1 MDFIFLIGV
10 VWTLTQSV
18 RSFLGRT
25 NKGFRGAAQ
34 SKPNRKAQAAK
45 GRTARDPVCGMFVST
60 EVSHRLVQGGETLH
74 FCSQDCLEQYE
85 KKTPRFDRLV
95 RPDGERGR

>member
-1 MDFIFLIGV
+1 MDLIFLIGV
-10 VWTLTQSV
+10 VWTLAQSV

-25 NKGFRGAAQ
+25 NKGPRGAAN
-34 SKPNRKAQAAK
+34 SKSNRKAQPAK

-60 EVSHRLVQGGETLH
+60 EVSHRLVQGGETFH

-85 KKTPRFDRLV
+85 KKTARTMSS
-95 RPDGERGR
+95 